1 MNPLMPRQYAP
12 VGFPVPRAAAVT
24 LTALMLAAC
33 NGDDGPKPPA
43 TIAAVSGASSTGV
56 VGEFAPDLLSVKVAD
71 AGGSPVGGVVVTFTV
86 AEGGGSVTP
95 TVDTTNNS
103 GIAETRW
110 RLGGSAGVQRVTAA
124 IAGVTTTAT
133 FVATAAAGTPAAV
146 AIQGGDNQ
154 SALAGATL
162 TAAPSVIVRDRFNN
176 VVAGTSVLF
185 SVASGG
191 GSITGA
197 GATTNA
203 NGIATVGEWR
213 LGAAAGTNRLQALVL
228 SNGVTGNP
236 ITFTATGTAGT
247 AAAAAAV
254 GATSFTGVVGALVTP
269 LPSIRVVDANG
280 NPVANT
286 SVTFVASA
294 GSTVVG
300 GTKTTNA
307 SGLATPDGWQ
317 LGSIA
322 QNYTLTATA
331 GTLTPVVFTATARA
345 GAAARVI
352 TFAGDAQSAPVGR
365 TLDIDPAVRL
375 NDALGNPIAG
385 VEVNF
390 EVVSGGGSA
399 VGRRTVTDAFGVA
412 TVGGWTLGET
422 AGANSLRATVAGTGI
437 AGNPLIFTATA
448 TAGTPSSLV
457 IGNGNNQTATAGSR
471 LPIAPSVTVRDARGN
486 PSAGVAV
493 TFTAGVNSGV
503 VVGGTATTN
512 AAGVATVT
520 SWTLGA
526 SAGTQTLVASVTGLA
541 SVTFSATATTG
552 AATGVVALSDSLLG
566 NFPVT
571 NFVSP
576 VPSVRVVDAN
586 NNPVSGAVVTF
597 TADPSPGVS
606 VLTGAVRTT
615 SSDGVATLGSWRL
628 GTLTG
633 TYRLRAIV
641 AGLDQAGQEQTFVT
655 VATAASARSVEK
667 LSTDPVAAL
676 AQGASVASLP
686 SVRVLDEYGNG
697 VPGVTVTFART
708 SGTSLLNGGSSAV
721 IVSTNA
727 SGIASL
733 LSWTM
738 GTVAGETTT
747 LSATV
752 TGTLIAGN
760 PRSFTATVLP

>member
-56 VGEFAPDLLSVKVAD
+56 VGEFAPDLLSVEVAD

>member
-1 MNPLMPRQYAP
+1 MIPLMPRQYAP

-24 LTALMLAAC
+24 LTAFMLAAC

-43 TIAAVSGASSTGV
+43 TIATVSGASSTGV

-133 FVATAAAGTPAAV
+133 FVATAAAGAPAAV

-254 GATSFTGVVGALVTP
+254 GATSFTAVVGALVTP

-294 GSTVVG
+294 GSNVVG

-331 GTLTPVVFTATARA
+331 GTLTPVVFTATARN
-345 GAAARVI
+345 AAAAALTIV
-352 TFAGDAQSAPVGR
+352 AGNNQTATVGR
-365 TLDIDPAVRL
+365 TLPIDPAVRIS
-375 NDALGNPIAG
+375 DAFGNPIVG
-385 VEVNF
+385 QEVVF
-390 EVVSGGGSA
+390 EVTAGGGSA
-399 VGRRTVTDAFGVA
+399 VVRRPLTDANGTA
-412 TVGGWTLGET
+412 TVGAWTLGET
-422 AGANSLRATVAGTGI
+422 PGANTLRATATGLTLT
-437 AGNPLIFTATA
+437 PVTFTATA
-448 TAGTPSSLV
+448 TAGAPAVFSATA
-457 IGNGNNQTATAGSR
+457 GNNQSSVAGS
-471 LPIAPSVTVRDARGN
+471 LVAIAPSVVVRDNRGN
-486 PSAGVAV
+486 PVAGVTV
-493 TFTAGVNSGV
+493 TFTPGVGSGTVTGGSV
-503 VVGGTATTN
+503 VTN
-512 AAGVATVT
+512 A
-520 SWTLGA
+520 LG
-526 SAGTQTLVASVTGLA
+526 QASV
-541 SVTFSATATTG
+541 
-552 AATGVVALSDSLLG
+552 
-566 NFPVT
+566 
-571 NFVSP
+571 
-576 VPSVRVVDAN
+576 
-586 NNPVSGAVVTF
+586 
-597 TADPSPGVS
+597 
-606 VLTGAVRTT
+606 
-615 SSDGVATLGSWRL
+615 GSWRL
-628 GTLTG
+628 GTTAGAQTLTASTAGLSDVVFQATATAGAAAALQVVGDSLLANFPVNSFVSPLPTLRVIDANGNPVAGAAVTFEAVTGTGNTLTG
-633 TYRLRAIV
+633 ATITTAADGLAQVTTWRIGTVVGVYRIRAV
-641 AGLDQAGQEQTFVT
+641 VTGVTQAGLEPTWVVTGTALSAASVT
-655 VATAASARSVEK
+655 VAVTSIQAQAAVAGAAVGTA
-667 LSTDPVAAL
+667 PV
-676 AQGASVASLP
+676 
-686 SVRVLDEYGNG
+686 VRVVDIYGNA
-697 VPGVTVTFART
+697 VAGVTVTFTLGGGSGTIAGGAGPVVALTDVLGFAASGSWVMPTGSGART
-708 SGTSLLNGGSSAV
+708 LT
-721 IVSTNA
+721 
-727 SGIASL
+727 
-733 LSWTM
+733 
-738 GTVAGETTT
+738 
-747 LSATV
+747 ATV
-752 TGTLIAGN
+752 TGTGITNN
-760 PRSFTATVLP
+760 PVVFTATVP